1 MDKENNRKAWL
12 LDVMIIVFS
21 TIGTIWEIWENGWG
35 MLRYYTVDSN
45 IFIGISCFLDIIW
58 QRSNKERRE
67 RTVWIKNLKYIATC
81 CMMLTFFVV
90 VFILAPMGGVAGLI
104 QILTEGGLLFH
115 HTLCPVAAIISYYK
129 VDCKQFKLKKYMTY
143 IGMLPTVSYAIV
155 VVILNIKRKMHGPYP
170 FLYVYEQELWVSAM
184 WILVILG
191 LAYVI
196 GWILWKGCYLVGKN
210 GMKCY
215 YFEK

>member
-1 MDKENNRKAWL
+1 MDKENNKKAWT
-12 LDVMIIVFS
+12 LDVMIIIFS
-21 TIGTIWEIWENGWG
+21 AIGTIWEIWENGWG

-45 IFIGISCFLDIIW
+45 IFIAVCCFFDIIW
-58 QRSNKERRE
+58 QGNNKERRE
-67 RTVWIKNLKYIATC
+67 RAAWIKNLKYIATC

-115 HTLCPVAAIISYYK
+115 HTLCPIAAIISFYK
-129 VDCKQFKLKKYMTY
+129 VDCKQFKLNKYMTY
-143 IGMLPTVSYAIV
+143 IGMIPTVFYAIV
-155 VVILNIKRKMHGPYP
+155 VVILNIKRKIHGPYP
-170 FLYVYEQELWVSAM
+170 FLYVYEQDIWVSAM

-196 GWILWKGCYLVGKN
+196 GWILWKGCYLIGKN

>member
-90 VFILAPMGGVAGLI
+90 VFILAPMGGVTGLI

>member
-1 MDKENNRKAWL
+1 MEKEYSKKAWI
-12 LDVMIIVFS
+12 LDVMIIIFS
-21 TIGTIWEIWENGWG
+21 TLGTIWEIWENGWG

-45 IFIGISCFLDIIW
+45 IFIAICCFVDIIW
-58 QRSNKERRE
+58 QENNKERRQ

-115 HTLCPVAAIISYYK
+115 HTLCPIAAIISYYK

-143 IGMLPTVSYAIV
+143 IGMIPTVSYAIV
-155 VVILNIKRKMHGPYP
+155 VVILNIKRKIHGPYP
-170 FLYVYEQELWVSAM
+170 FLYVYEQDIWVSAM

-191 LAYVI
+191 LAYII
-196 GWILWKGCYLVGKN
+196 GWILWKGCHLMGKN
-210 GMKCY
+210 EEKCF
-215 YFEK
+215 YFQK

>member
-1 MDKENNRKAWL
+1 MEKENNKKAW
-12 LDVMIIVFS
+12 IINSIIILFS

-45 IFIGISCFLDIIW
+45 IFIAICCFLDIFW
-58 QRSNKERRE
+58 QSREKKER
-67 RTVWIKNLKYIATC
+67 VIWIKNLKYIATC

-115 HTLCPVAAIISYYK
+115 HTLCPIAAIISYYR
-129 VDCKQFKLKKYMTY
+129 VDCKQFELKKYMTY
-143 IGMLPTVSYAIV
+143 LGMVPTVFYAIV
-155 VVILNIKRKMHGPYP
+155 VVILNIKKKIHGPYP
-170 FLYVYEQELWVSAM
+170 FLYVYEQDIWVSVM

-196 GWILWKGCYLVGKN
+196 GWILWKGCYLIGKN
-210 GMKCY
+210 EVKCS
-215 YFEK
+215 YF

>member
-1 MDKENNRKAWL
+1 MEKEYSKKAWIL
-12 LDVMIIVFS
+12 NIMIIIFS

-35 MLRYYTVDSN
+35 MLCYYTVDSN
-45 IFIGISCFLDIIW
+45 IFISICCFLDIIW
-58 QRSNKERRE
+58 QRNNKERRE
-67 RTVWIKNLKYIATC
+67 RAVWIKNLKYIATC

-115 HTLCPVAAIISYYK
+115 HTLCPIAAIISYYK
-129 VDCKQFKLKKYMTY
+129 VDCKQFKLKKNMTY
-143 IGMLPTVSYAIV
+143 IGMIPTVSYAIV
-155 VVILNIKRKMHGPYP
+155 VVILNIKRKIHGPYP
-170 FLYVYEQELWVSAM
+170 FLYVYEQDIWVSAM

-191 LAYVI
+191 LAYII
-196 GWILWKGCYLVGKN
+196 GWILWKGCYLIGKN